1 VAADLQ
7 LSLIVAMA
15 GGLWLLALLSLL
27 YVGRQEDLQ
36 TPGLLVPGDVPLLLA
51 LGFTVAGVLPLVL
64 RTREIR
70 RLFREGTAVQ
80 ATVEQ
85 VWRLR
90 ARTRV
95 LYSFEYRGR
104 RYQRLETLN
113 WNERAAALS
122 AGSRCV
128 ARVDPVVPQRS
139 YLELRYL

>member
-139 YLELRYL
+139 YMELRYL

>member
-1 VAADLQ
+1 MAADLQ

>member
-1 VAADLQ
+1 MADDLQ

-15 GGLWLLALLSLL
+15 GALWLLALLSLL
-27 YVGRQEDLQ
+27 YGGRLEDPQ

-51 LGFTVAGVLPLVL
+51 LGFTVAGMLPLVL

-70 RLFREGTAVQ
+70 RLFREGIAVE

-85 VWRLR
+85 VWQSR

-95 LYSFEYRGR
+95 LYSFEYRSR
-104 RYQRLETLN
+104 RYERLETLN

-122 AGSRCV
+122 VGNRCL
-128 ARVDPVVPQRS
+128 ARVDPAVPERA